1 MNHETQKPT
10 TNPWFVLFEV
20 IAIAIGLLLFG
31 NFIKGQF
38 SEPITTGI
46 GNYMM
51 SLGAMILLALGIAAA
66 IVIGVFYLIYWLFY
80 KPRYKDPYDY

>member
-46 GNYMM
+46 G
-51 SLGAMILLALGIAAA
+51 
-66 IVIGVFYLIYWLFY
+66 
-80 KPRYKDPYDY
+80 K